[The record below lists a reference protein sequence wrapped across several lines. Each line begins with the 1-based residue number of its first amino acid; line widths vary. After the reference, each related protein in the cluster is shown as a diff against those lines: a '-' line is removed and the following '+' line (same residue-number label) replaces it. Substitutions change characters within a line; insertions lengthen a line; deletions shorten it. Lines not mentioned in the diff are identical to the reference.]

1 VVNSLTKPDC
11 TVCQTGLSGFCSYN
25 SAAFFVKFHNHLFT
39 PPLGDIKGFSLIP
52 THFYSLDTHTISS
65 SSSSDM
71 KDQITMALSDIIE
84 QAMSILE
91 AEEVGTMAKASLSLR
106 QP

>member
-1 VVNSLTKPDC
+1 
-11 TVCQTGLSGFCSYN
+11 
-25 SAAFFVKFHNHLFT
+25 
-39 PPLGDIKGFSLIP
+39 
-52 THFYSLDTHTISS
+52 
-65 SSSSDM
+65 M

-91 AEEVGTMAKASLSLR
+91 AEEVGTMAKASPSLR